1 MGEHTNR
8 IRRTRPPRPA
18 ASRRPAGSMM
28 LMLVV
33 RKMRKWRW
41 FLRTMPA
48 PSSNQGVADTPEE
61 ITAEFEGDYQEVK
74 GRER

>member
-1 MGEHTNR
+1 
-8 IRRTRPPRPA
+8 
-18 ASRRPAGSMM
+18 M